1 MELSTEEKIRVA
13 SRTVFHNKG
22 YSAIKTKDIA
32 QEAGINLA
40 LFFII
45 WALLNYRKTS

>member
-40 LFFII
+40 L
-45 WALLNYRKTS
+45 LNYLGTLEL